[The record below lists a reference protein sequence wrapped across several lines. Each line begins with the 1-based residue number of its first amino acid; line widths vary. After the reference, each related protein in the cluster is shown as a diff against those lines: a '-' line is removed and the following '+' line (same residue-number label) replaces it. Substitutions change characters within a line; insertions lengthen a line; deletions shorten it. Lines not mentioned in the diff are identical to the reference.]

1 VRVAGTERVDAR
13 GDHIA
18 VEEPLEILVD
28 GVVASTTMRTPGND
42 VGLALG
48 WCVSEGIIASTEDLA
63 TAKSCFT
70 KSPSLEEL
78 VDEDEAV
85 KRVVEVSTTHRRPIT
100 PRLHSTSS
108 ACGICGSDMIEKTLA
123 LRPHRGE
130 VDATTFSPPVIVSMP
145 GAMRDAQRHF
155 DASGGMHA
163 AALFDPTG
171 TVICVREDVGRHNA
185 VDKVIGWA
193 LQQQGLPLVGLG
205 LQVSG
210 RASAELVHKAII
222 AGIPLL
228 AAVSAPTTL
237 AIDLAREADLALV
250 GFVRGDTFNIYSGD
264 HRIATDAVRGNGG
277 SDQ

>member
-1 VRVAGTERVDAR
+1 VRVAGGERVDAR

-28 GVVASTTMRTPGND
+28 GAVVSTTMRTPGND
-42 VGLALG
+42 VDLALG
-48 WCVSEGIIASTEDLA
+48 WCVSEGIITGNDDLA

-70 KSPSLEEL
+70 KSLSLEEL
-78 VDEDEAV
+78 VDEDEVV
-85 KRVVEVSTTHRRPIT
+85 KRVVEVSTTHRRPVT

-108 ACGICGSDMIEKTLA
+108 ACGICGSDMIEATLA
-123 LRPHRGE
+123 LPPKRGE
-130 VDATTFSPPVIVSMP
+130 VDATVFSPSIIVSMP
-145 GAMRDAQRHF
+145 EAMRDAQRHF
-155 DASGGMHA
+155 DTSGGMHA

-171 TVICVREDVGRHNA
+171 TVTCVREDVGRHNA
-185 VDKVIGWA
+185 VDKVVGWA
-193 LQQQGLPLVGLG
+193 LQQRGLPLTGLA

-237 AIDLAREADLALV
+237 AIDLAREADLTLV
-250 GFVRGDTFNIYSGD
+250 GFVRGDTFNIYSGE
-264 HRIATDAVRGNGG
+264 HRIASATVRGNEGRI
-277 SDQ
+277 Q

>member
-1 VRVAGTERVDAR
+1 MPIVAGAPVDAR

-28 GVVASTTMRTPGND
+28 GVVASTTMRTPGDD
-42 VGLALG
+42 VDLALG
-48 WCVSEGIIASTEDLA
+48 WCVSEGIIRGAQDLA

-70 KSPSLEEL
+70 KSLTLTEL
-78 VDEDEAV
+78 VDEDEAI
-85 KRVVEVSTTHRRPIT
+85 KRVVEVSTTHRHPIT
-100 PRLHSTSS
+100 PRLHTTSS
-108 ACGICGSDMIEKTLA
+108 ACGICGTDVIEATLS
-123 LRPHRGE
+123 LRPDGKAS
-130 VDATTFSPPVIVSMP
+130 DDTGFPPSVIVSMP
-145 GAMRDAQRHF
+145 EAMRAAQRHF

-163 AALFDPTG
+163 AALFDPDG
-171 TVICVREDVGRHNA
+171 TVICMREDVGRHNA

-193 LQQQGLPLVGLG
+193 LQQDRLPLTGLG

-228 AAVSAPTTL
+228 SAVSAPTTL
-237 AIDLAREADLALV
+237 AIDLAREANLSLV

-264 HRIATDAVRGNGG
+264 HRITGATVRQNGG
-277 SDQ
+277 PAQ